1 MLANR
6 LIDRLALRQADLNI
20 GGRMEK
26 LFARLANVVL
36 ILAAGVFVGKVVT
49 ARVSPPD
56 QGLAVPRERLS
67 FVGAATLGSPGAR
80 VGVVEFSD
88 FQCPFCA
95 RAAQDTI
102 PLLLSHYVA
111 TGTVRFAVRH
121 MALSVVHHF
130 AARAA
135 AGATCAGLQEQFWS
149 MHDALFRNQATLSD
163 EHIRELG
170 RGLGLDMTAFEACW
184 DVQGRLSVA
193 ADGLLGVRLGVRTTP
208 TFLVGK
214 IGPDGLI
221 TVQRTMEGV
230 PASDELRRAID
241 MVGSS

>member
-1 MLANR
+1 MDKL
-6 LIDRLALRQADLNI
+6 
-20 GGRMEK
+20 GG
-26 LFARLANVVL
+26 RLANITL
-36 ILAAGVFVGKVVT
+36 ILAAGVFVSRVITV
-49 ARVSPPD
+49 RVSPHDDSLRLPK
-56 QGLAVPRERLS
+56 ERLS
-67 FVGAATLGSPGAR
+67 FLGAATLGSPSAR

-95 RAAQDTI
+95 KAAQETI

-111 TGTVRFAVRH
+111 NGTVRFAVRH
-121 MALSVVHHF
+121 MALNVLHHF

-135 AGATCAGLQEQFWS
+135 AGATCADRQGKFWS
-149 MHDALFRNQATLSD
+149 MQDALFRNQATLSD
-163 EHIRELG
+163 EHIRDLG
-170 RGLGLDMTAFEACW
+170 RALGLDMTVFEGCW
-184 DVQGRLSVA
+184 DVQGRLGVA

-221 TVQRTMEGV
+221 TVRRTMEGV
-230 PASDELRRAID
+230 PPGDELQRAID